1 MADEFGTR
9 DVLEQVDAR
18 LNNIEIDIREIRSGI
33 EVRFDRMETSF
44 GQVDTHFERVDAR
57 FDLAHQETNSLR
69 SDMGKYVRWIV
80 GLFFAGWLSLM
91 ATMASFWLKL

>member
-18 LNNIEIDIREIRSGI
+18 LNNVERDVRELRSGI
-33 EVRFDRMETSF
+33 ESRFDRV
-44 GQVDTHFERVDAR
+44 GIR
-57 FDLAHQETNSLR
+57 FDQAHQETNNLR
-69 SDMGKYVRWIV
+69 SDMGKYVRWLV

-91 ATMASFWLKL
+91 ATMASIWTKL